1 MLANTTTHYGTVA
14 KALHWLTVLLI
25 FTVIPLGVIAHGMPY
40 ETSEELAGKAWL
52 FSLHKTVGV
61 TIFFVAL
68 ARILWALAHPHPVPL
83 HPERRAE
90 TFAAAMVH
98 WVLYGSLVLV
108 PLTGWIH
115 HAATE
120 GFAPILWPYGQILG
134 QNLPMVP
141 ENARLAHVFA
151 SLHMIFER
159 VMVIAILLHV
169 AGAVKHVLIDK
180 DGTLARMWFGRQP
193 EVTARDH
200 RNGALPLIAAL
211 VVWGA
216 GLGVG
221 ATLGLFERSE
231 AAAVPQ
237 LAAVSSDWVVEE
249 GSLGITVRQL
259 GSEVSGQFA
268 DWTAVISFDEAA
280 DAEAVHGQVEVVI
293 AVGSLTLGTVTS
305 NALEVEFLDSGTHPM
320 ARFHGPILADGDGFV
335 VDGVLDLRG
344 VEVPLRLPFVLTL
357 DGDVAQAAGAAQVDR
372 QDFGIGPSY
381 PDESTVG
388 FGVEIGFDLT
398 AVRGE

>member
-25 FTVIPLGVIAHGMPY
+25 FTVIPLGVIAHGLPY
-40 ETSEELAGKAWL
+40 DTSAELASKAWL

-68 ARILWALAHPHPVPL
+68 ARIVWALVHPHPVPL

-90 TFAAAMVH
+90 TFAASMVH

-134 QNLPMVP
+134 QNLPLIP

-151 SLHMIFER
+151 SLHMVFER

-169 AGAVKHVLIDK
+169 AGALKHVVIDK
-180 DGTLARMWFGRQP
+180 DGTLARMWFAAQP

-200 RNGALPLIAAL
+200 RTGALPFVAAL
-211 VVWGA
+211 VAWGA
-216 GLGVG
+216 ALGVG
-221 ATLGLFERSE
+221 TGLGLFEKSE
-231 AAAVPQ
+231 AAPVPQ
-237 LAAVSSDWVVEE
+237 LAAVSSDWVVQQ

-259 GSEVSGQFA
+259 GSEVSGEFS
-268 DWTAVISFDEAA
+268 DWTAAIEFDEVAGA
-280 DAEAVHGQVEVVI
+280 DGRHGSVEVVI
-293 AVGSLTLGTVTS
+293 AIGSLSLGSVTG
-305 NALEVEFLDSGTHPM
+305 NALEAEFLDGTGHPT
-320 ARFHGPILADGDGFV
+320 ARFAGPIMATDGGFV
-335 VDGVLDLRG
+335 VEGVLALRG
-344 VEVPLRLPFVLTL
+344 VEMPLALPFELEINA
-357 DGDVAQAAGAAQVDR
+357 DQARARGGARIDR
-372 QDFGIGPSY
+372 QDYGIGPSY

-388 FGVEIGFDLT
+388 FGVEIGFELE
-398 AVRGE
+398 AVRE